1 MMMNEWFVV
10 TLAMI
15 MGLALR
21 WGFKN
26 LPQEK
31 WQMIAAVPQKKLNLD
46 EWRAFNLTFYGFF
59 SACAHVFGVA
69 LFLVLLRTLE
79 IPFPG
84 IIAVVTLVLAVC
96 MPSARIIARRVEK
109 KAHTFSIGGAS
120 FVGIIIAPWI
130 IFGINLILR
139 YWYPAG
145 IPVIPAMAAGVIAY
159 AFGEGL
165 GRLACISYGCCYGK
179 KISNCH
185 PLLQR
190 LFSNRG
196 FVFWGKTKK
205 ISYASDM
212 EGKAVLPIQAMTAVI
227 YIFFGIISIYLFLEG
242 SYLWSFLIPLTTTQ
256 LWRAW
261 SETLRADYRGN
272 RKFTCYQIMALVSVL
287 YSILPLTIFHIP
299 AIMPQ
304 ADIIKGLQ
312 ALWHIEMLLFL
323 QILWLVSF
331 IYTGKSTVTNAV
343 ISFHVITDR
352 I

>member
-1 MMMNEWFVV
+1 
-10 TLAMI
+10 
-15 MGLALR
+15 
-21 WGFKN
+21 
-26 LPQEK
+26 
-31 WQMIAAVPQKKLNLD
+31 
-46 EWRAFNLTFYGFF
+46 
-59 SACAHVFGVA
+59 
-69 LFLVLLRTLE
+69 
-79 IPFPG
+79 
-84 IIAVVTLVLAVC
+84 
-96 MPSARIIARRVEK
+96 
-109 KAHTFSIGGAS
+109 
-120 FVGIIIAPWI
+120 
-130 IFGINLILR
+130 
-139 YWYPAG
+139 
-145 IPVIPAMAAGVIAY
+145 
-159 AFGEGL
+159 
-165 GRLACISYGCCYGK
+165 
-179 KISNCH
+179 
-185 PLLQR
+185 
-190 LFSNRG
+190 
-196 FVFWGKTKK
+196 
-205 ISYASDM
+205 M